1 MTPED
6 RPAQERPA
14 GEQPAASQPTST
26 PPAGGEPAA
35 TGAGGLESWPAVGIP
50 ADRSPSIAPS
60 VRASNADRNAIAE
73 RLRDAFTD
81 GRLDEEEF
89 DVRLQAALSA
99 MTRADLEPLLADLG
113 TMGVTS
119 PISAQAPSPPVAAG
133 IGPRHS
139 WVVAVM
145 GGAERKGRWRMPA
158 EATAVAIMGGVLLDL
173 RAATLTS
180 QVTTIRA
187 AAIMGGV
194 DVIVPPGIRVEM
206 NGIPLMGG
214 GENRVDDDHLP
225 LTAPLVRVQY
235 FALMGGVSVRTKAP
249 KGREGR
255 QLPGDRREQLE
266 YRRELRHELRHEQRQ
281 ERRGRRPGWDPD
293 E

>member
-1 MTPED
+1 MTSED
-6 RPAQERPA
+6 RPARERPA
-14 GEQPAASQPTST
+14 EEEPSASQPAS
-26 PPAGGEPAA
+26 EPGT
-35 TGAGGLESWPAVGIP
+35 TGAGGLESWPAVGTP

-60 VRASNADRNAIAE
+60 LRASNADRNAIAE

-89 DVRLQAALSA
+89 DVRIQAALSA
-99 MTRADLEPLLADLG
+99 RTRADLEPLLADLG
-113 TMGVTS
+113 TYGATS
-119 PISAQAPSPPVAAG
+119 PMPSHAPSPPVASG
-133 IGPRHS
+133 DGPRHA

-158 EATAVAIMGGVLLDL
+158 EATAVAIMGGVVLDL

-187 AAIMGGV
+187 AALMGGV
-194 DVIVPPGIRVEM
+194 DVIVPPGVRVEM

-225 LTAPLVRVQY
+225 LTAPLVKIQY

-249 KGREGR
+249 KGKEGR
-255 QLPGDRREQLE
+255 QLPADRHEQL
-266 YRRELRHELRHEQRQ
+266 RANRERLHEMRHELRQ
-281 ERRGRRPGWDPD
+281 ERRERRQGWERSD
-293 E
+293 